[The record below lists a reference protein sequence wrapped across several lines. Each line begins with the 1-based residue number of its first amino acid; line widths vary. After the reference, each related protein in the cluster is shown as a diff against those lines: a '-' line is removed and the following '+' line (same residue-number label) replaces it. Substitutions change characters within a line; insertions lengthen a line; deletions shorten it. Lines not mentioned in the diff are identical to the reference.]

1 MKSKNKLW
9 KKYKNDFEKDFFKLM
24 NNSVIRK
31 TMKKVWKCRVLRTY
45 LEELIEIL
53 KIRNY

>member
-31 TMKKVWKCRVLRTY
+31 TMKKVWKYRVLRTY

>member
-31 TMKKVWKCRVLRTY
+31 TMKKVWKYRVLRTY
-45 LEELIEIL
+45 LGELIEIL